1 MTAPPT
7 GADARR
13 AASAGPGS
21 LPAPPGP
28 AGRIP
33 AAPPRLLIVSHCF
46 PPSEMVGGRRP
57 AALAR
62 IAVRSGWDVR
72 VLTATPSDR
81 NVAGIGIPEW
91 QVVRAAPLFHW
102 PQLGAGSRP
111 VRDGDG
117 TPRAR
122 PAPLRP
128 ALLRPALLRPA
139 LLRPAGLR
147 SAATRSAKFL
157 GREAL
162 MFPDGESTW
171 IVPAVTGFLRAQRS
185 WRPDVIFATGPPFSG
200 FVVAA
205 ALARKL
211 GAPWVAD
218 YRDLWTVGNEYR
230 VPSRVALRRRADH
243 WLERRL
249 LRSVARCVTISAPI
263 AQTLRATF
271 RVDTEVVMNG
281 IDRRAEPAV
290 SSPGAAGTCWPAG
303 ATGPQ
308 SLRLAHT
315 GLLYPGKRSPGPLLD
330 AIALLGDE
338 ARRVHFVQA
347 GPDNGVAV
355 DAAGRSAVPE
365 AVTVLGHVPAERS
378 WRIQAEA
385 DVLVLLMWNDPRDA
399 GTVPG
404 KFFDYLHARRPILMI
419 GHRDGV
425 VAELIRARG
434 AGVVLSD
441 PAEIAEQLRRW
452 LAVKDRDGRIPA
464 LPAAVQQG
472 LFREDQMARYLEL
485 LRDTGARHRARPA

>member
-13 AASAGPGS
+13 AASAGPDS
-21 LPAPPGP
+21 LPGPPGP
-28 AGRIP
+28 AGRTP
-33 AAPPRLLIVSHCF
+33 AAPRLLIVSHCF

-81 NVAGIGIPEW
+81 NAPGIDIPEW

-102 PQLGAGSRP
+102 PQLGAGPRP
-111 VRDGDG
+111 VPDGG
-117 TPRAR
+117 TQRAR
-122 PAPLRP
+122 PAPLRL
-128 ALLRPALLRPA
+128 AR
-139 LLRPAGLR
+139 LR
-147 SAATRSAKFL
+147 STATRSAKFL

-211 GAPWVAD
+211 DAPWVAD

-249 LRSVARCVTISAPI
+249 LRSVASCVTISAPT
-263 AQTLRATF
+263 AQTLRTTF
-271 RVDTEVVMNG
+271 GVDTEVVMNG
-281 IDRRAEPAV
+281 IDRRAEPV
-290 SSPGAAGTCWPAG
+290 TSPGATGTCWPTG
-303 ATGPQ
+303 VTGPQ

-315 GLLYPGKRSPGPLLD
+315 GLLYPGKRSPRPLLD
-330 AIALLGDE
+330 AIALLGDD

-425 VAELIRARG
+425 VADLIRSRG
-434 AGVVLSD
+434 AGVVLGE
-441 PAEIAEQLRRW
+441 PAEIADQLRRW
-452 LAVKDRDGRIPA
+452 LAVKDRDGRLPA
-464 LPAAVQQG
+464 LSAAVQQG
-472 LFREDQMARYLEL
+472 LFREDQMTRYLEL
-485 LRDTGARHRARPA
+485 LRETGARHRARTA